1 MTFMSNR
8 SKLVKILLLALPLAV
23 LMPAAY
29 NRVMVDPFASKAAVR

>member
-8 SKLVKILLLALPLAV
+8 SKLVKILLLALLLAV

-29 NRVMVDPFASKAAVR
+29 NRVMVDHFASKAAVR